1 MQVLVPLVRLIAVHA
16 VEKQRQA
23 GIVLQR
29 FLHFRSALERLFQR
43 PLGRDAG
50 MDHGDIPRLVMVQ
63 QLLPA
68 QPVEQFGTVRCLD
81 DLAQG
86 IGLAQT
92 LDIVGHGQQVQVV
105 VAEHAD
111 QGFAD
116 RIKEAQGFQGF
127 RSAVDQVAHQPEAI
141 PGWIEADSLQQA
153 LQLVQ
158 ASLEIADRISRHAA
172 LLSAGRRERRG
183 GRGR

>member
-1 MQVLVPLVRLIAVHA
+1 
-16 VEKQRQA
+16 
-23 GIVLQR
+23 
-29 FLHFRSALERLFQR
+29 
-43 PLGRDAG
+43 
-50 MDHGDIPRLVMVQ
+50 MDHGDIPLLVMVQ
-63 QLLPA
+63 QFLPA
-68 QPVEQFGTVRCLD
+68 QPVEQFGAVRCID
-81 DLAQG
+81 YLAQG

-92 LDIVGHGQQVQVV
+92 LDVVGYREQVQVM

-141 PGWIEADSLQQA
+141 PGRVEADSFQQA
-153 LQLVQ
+153 FQWVQ
-158 ASLEIADRISRHAA
+158 ASLEIADRIDRHAA